1 MVVLL
6 INELDTRMADLKKT
20 EFEGKTEEYF
30 RIWIVNLFLS
40 IITLGIYSPWAKVV
54 NTKYLYQ
61 NLSIEGHRFD
71 YIAEPIQILKGRIIA
86 VFLLILVAVLSAYFP
101 AVYMVSLIILFLLF
115 PWILNRSLSF
125 QLRMTT
131 YRNVSFDFKG
141 DYGNSFW
148 YFLFL
153 PFLSIFTL
161 YLALPA
167 VLRRASEYQI
177 NKTKFGNRYFKSSL
191 LSSEYYVAFFTLMG
205 YLLGVGIVIG
215 ILTTVTSANFPVLS
229 VLFLVVGYI
238 LIIALSASVWGTIIR
253 NHTFNNSSIPKVAS
267 FQSTMEIKPYT
278 GIVFTNV
285 LALVFSLGLAYPWVA
300 IRNMKY
306 LSSTLE
312 VQTEEDIDAVINT
325 IKEENSAVLDEVAG
339 AFDIEI

>member
-1 MVVLL
+1 
-6 INELDTRMADLKKT
+6 MADFKKT
-20 EFEGKTEEYF
+20 EFEGKAGEYF

-40 IITLGIYSPWAKVV
+40 IITLGIYSPWGKVV

-71 YIAEPIQILKGRIIA
+71 YIAEPIQILKGRLIA
-86 VFLLILVAVLSAYFP
+86 VFLLILVAVLSVYFP
-101 AVYMVSLIILFLLF
+101 TVYLISFIILILLM

-167 VLRRASEYQI
+167 ILRRGSEYQI
-177 NKTKFGNRYFKSSL
+177 NKTKFGNKYFVSSL
-191 LSSEYYVAFFTLMG
+191 NSAEFYAASVKLFGAVLA
-205 YLLGVGIVIG
+205 VGIVLG
-215 ILTTVTSANFPVLS
+215 VLTMLTSESLPILSG
-229 VLFLVVGYI
+229 LFL
-238 LIIALSASVWGTIIR
+238 II
-253 NHTFNNSSIPKVAS
+253 
-267 FQSTMEIKPYT
+267 
-278 GIVFTNV
+278 
-285 LALVFSLGLAYPWVA
+285 
-300 IRNMKY
+300 
-306 LSSTLE
+306 
-312 VQTEEDIDAVINT
+312 
-325 IKEENSAVLDEVAG
+325 
-339 AFDIEI
+339 

>member
-1 MVVLL
+1 
-6 INELDTRMADLKKT
+6 MADFKKT
-20 EFEGKTEEYF
+20 EFEGKAGEYF

-40 IITLGIYSPWAKVV
+40 IITLGIYSPWGKVV

-71 YIAEPIQILKGRIIA
+71 YIAEPIQILKGRLIA
-86 VFLLILVAVLSAYFP
+86 VFLLILVAVLSVYFP
-101 AVYMVSLIILFLLF
+101 TVYLMSFIILILLM

-131 YRNVSFDFKG
+131 YRNVSFEFKG
-141 DYGNSFW
+141 DYGNRFW

-161 YLALPA
+161 YLALQA
-167 VLRRASEYQI
+167 ILRRGSEYQI
-177 NKTKFGNRYFKSSL
+177 NKTKFGNKYFVSSL
-191 LSSEYYVAFFTLMG
+191 NSAEFYAASVKLFGAVLA
-205 YLLGVGIVIG
+205 VGIVLG
-215 ILTTVTSANFPVLS
+215 VLTMLTSESLPILSG
-229 VLFLVVGYI
+229 LFLIIGYV
-238 LIIALSASVWGTIIR
+238 LIIALSASIWGALIR
-253 NHTFNNSSIPKVAS
+253 NHTFNSSTIPNVAS
-267 FQSTMEIKPYT
+267 FKSSMEVKAYT

-285 LALVFSLGLAYPWVA
+285 LALIFSLGLAYPWVA

-306 LSSTLE
+306 LSSTVE
-312 VQTEEDIDAVINT
+312 VQTEENIDSVINT

>member
-1 MVVLL
+1 ME
-6 INELDTRMADLKKT
+6 NFRKT
-20 EFEGKTEEYF
+20 EFEGKAGEYF

-71 YIAEPIQILKGRIIA
+71 YTAVPIQILKGRLIA
-86 VFLLILVAVLSAYFP
+86 VALLILVAVLSSYFP
-101 AVYMVSLIILFLLF
+101 TLYLISLLILLLLS
-115 PWILNRSLSF
+115 PWIINRSLSF
-125 QLRMTT
+125 QFRMTT

-167 VLRRASEYQI
+167 VLRRGSEYQI
-177 NKTKFGNRYFKSSL
+177 NKTKFGNKYFKSSL
-191 LSSEYYVAFFTLMG
+191 DSAEFYAASVKVFGAVLV
-205 YLLGVGIVIG
+205 VGIVLG
-215 ILTTVTSANFPVLS
+215 VLTMVTSEILPVLS
-229 VLFLVVGYI
+229 ALFLVVGYV
-238 LIIALSASVWGTIIR
+238 LIIALSASIWGALIR
-253 NHTFNNSSIPKVAS
+253 NHTFNSSIIPDVAS
-267 FQSTMEIKPYT
+267 FKSSMEVKAYT

-285 LALVFSLGLAYPWVA
+285 LALIFSLGLAYPWVA

-312 VQTEEDIDAVINT
+312 VQTEEDVDSVINT

-339 AFDIEI
+339 AFDLEI